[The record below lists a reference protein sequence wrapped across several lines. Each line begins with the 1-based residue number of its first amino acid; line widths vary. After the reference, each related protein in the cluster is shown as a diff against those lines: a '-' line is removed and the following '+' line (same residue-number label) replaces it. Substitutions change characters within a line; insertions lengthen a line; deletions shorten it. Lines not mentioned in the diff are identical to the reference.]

1 MGQKASPRHAG
12 DGPSSERTVD
22 LPVSALESHETRVR
36 DARKTPL
43 LPLLSAPLRFWPEV
57 FLFRSFLL
65 CGFSAPWA
73 QARTPPRHFHLA
85 APTSAP
91 RTLRCAFSACSLP
104 LPSSPSLRPPP
115 RRAADPAKHNCRADL
130 GKSGQIS
137 PGTWDAG
144 RMQSTSSRH
153 VTLRSIDRSITV
165 NPGTKTAKTPCLQM
179 LQSLKTFRPGPSCG
193 SCA

>member
-43 LPLLSAPLRFWPEV
+43 LPLLSAPL
-57 FLFRSFLL
+57 L
-65 CGFSAPWA
+65 
-73 QARTPPRHFHLA
+73 AR
-85 APTSAP
+85 
-91 RTLRCAFSACSLP
+91 SLP
-104 LPSSPSLRPPP
+104 LPLLSALRFQRPLGPGQDSPAPLPPGSAHLGAADAALRFLGVFSSSPSLRPPP

-153 VTLRSIDRSITV
+153 VTLRSITV

>member
-43 LPLLSAPLRFWPEV
+43 LPPLSAPL
-57 FLFRSFLL
+57 L
-65 CGFSAPWA
+65 
-73 QARTPPRHFHLA
+73 AR
-85 APTSAP
+85 
-91 RTLRCAFSACSLP
+91 SLP
-104 LPSSPSLRPPP
+104 LPLLSALRFQRPLGPGQDSPAPLPPGSAHLGAADAALRFLGVFSSSPFLSLSPPASP
-115 RRAADPAKHNCRADL
+115 KSSRSCETQLPGR
-130 GKSGQIS
+130 SGQIS